1 MKHKSLFGHLIFL
14 AHFCLTLLT
23 GEMLQSADSKQC
35 CTYEGN
41 IFQVPKT
48 FFLIKRN
55 SQNQREFDLKSCYLE
70 NSVLRGILLG
80 LFLLFSNYMCV
91 SVCGFVHTS
100 ASTNE
105 GQNCWISGVMSHTV
119 WVLRTEHG
127 CSQPSEPPLPPLK
140 LYTRKKTEM
149 VYLTSIL
156 CTWGIRLRS
165 LAIPYLPLSSS
176 LNGEL

>member
-1 MKHKSLFGHLIFL
+1 
-14 AHFCLTLLT
+14 
-23 GEMLQSADSKQC
+23 
-35 CTYEGN
+35 
-41 IFQVPKT
+41 
-48 FFLIKRN
+48 
-55 SQNQREFDLKSCYLE
+55 
-70 NSVLRGILLG
+70 
-80 LFLLFSNYMCV
+80 
-91 SVCGFVHTS
+91 
-100 ASTNE
+100 
-105 GQNCWISGVMSHTV
+105 MSHTV

-176 LNGEL
+176 LNGELWDEDSKKSAQECSPEVLCSVSSPEWLTTNRQVIPVTITSYFQGERKNTGWVHMVHRQRGPEKVACQQTHQTQALAFLQ